1 MQILNRTSGIVIL
14 IVVLS
19 AGSNAQQL
27 PPVHPLGPVLARSTE
42 QLGTVTT
49 ARALP
54 GGRVLI
60 NDVFG
65 HRVLLLDST
74 FTKLTVVADSTS
86 STANAYGPR
95 NGGLF
100 AYRGDSTMFVDP
112 ASLSMLVIDPAGKI
126 VRVISAPRPADVP
139 FLVGGPNGTPG
150 FDDRGRIVYRG
161 FAKTGPPQA
170 GGPADKGLMS
180 MPSFPDSAPI
190 VRVDLET
197 RKVDTAAFFR
207 INKPNMQIRQLENG
221 GMSATSI
228 VNPIPTIDDWAL
240 LSDGTV
246 AVVRGKDYHIDWT
259 TPDGIRSS
267 SAKIPYDWQR
277 LNDSGKVALLDS
289 ARTAIEKARATAQ
302 AQMTTSTAAGGGTT
316 PPPAGASI
324 GGEMQM
330 VFRMNV
336 DHGGGDGSVRAN
348 GPAAGASMQM
358 PPLTMI
364 PANELPDYRPAFTSG
379 SARGDL
385 DGNLWVRTTS
395 PVGNNGPVYYVI
407 NRKAE
412 VIDRVQLPAGRL
424 VAGFGS
430 HGMIYLAV
438 RDADGNARLERATIR

>member
-1 MQILNRTSGIVIL
+1 MLLLVAAIG
-14 IVVLS
+14 

-42 QLGTVTT
+42 KLGTVTT
-49 ARALP
+49 ARALT

-74 FTKLTVVADSTS
+74 FTKITVVADSTS

-95 NGGLF
+95 SGGLF

-126 VRVISAPRPADVP
+126 VRVMSAPRPADVP

-150 FDDRGRIVYRG
+150 FDARGRIVYRG
-161 FAKTGPPQA
+161 FAKSGPPPA
-170 GGPADKGLMS
+170 GGQADKGAIS

-190 VRVDLET
+190 VRVDLDT

-246 AVVRGKDYHIDWT
+246 AVVRGKDYHIDWAT
-259 TPDGIRSS
+259 SDGMRSS

-277 LNDSGKVALLDS
+277 LDDSGKVALLDS

-302 AQMTTSTAAGGGTT
+302 MQMTTSTSTGGGTA
-316 PPPAGASI
+316 PLPASAAG

-336 DHGGGDGSVRAN
+336 ERGAVDGPARPV
-348 GPAAGASMQM
+348 GPAAGASMQV

-364 PANELPDYRPAFTSG
+364 PASELPDYRPAFTSG

-424 VAGFGS
+424 VAGFGPK
-430 HGMIYLAV
+430 GMIYLAV
-438 RDADGNARLERATIR
+438 RDADGNARLERANVR

>member
-1 MQILNRTSGIVIL
+1 MQKVNRLSGVALLSVAI
-14 IVVLS
+14 S

-42 QLGTVTT
+42 PLGTVTT

-74 FTKLTVVADSTS
+74 FTKITVVADSTS

-100 AYRGDSTMFVDP
+100 AYCGDSTMFVDP

-126 VRVISAPRPADVP
+126 VRVMSAPRPVDVP

-150 FDDRGRIVYRG
+150 FDATGRIVYRG
-161 FAKTGPPQA
+161 FAKNGPPPV
-170 GGPADKGLMS
+170 GGPADKGLMA
-180 MPSFPDSAPI
+180 MPAFPDSAPI
-190 VRVDLET
+190 VRVDLNT

-228 VNPIPTIDDWAL
+228 VNPIPTLDDWAL

-246 AVVRGKDYHIDWT
+246 AVVRGKDYHIDWAT
-259 TPDGIRSS
+259 TDGVRSS

-277 LNDSGKVALLDS
+277 LDDSGKVALLDS

-302 AQMTTSTAAGGGTT
+302 TQMTMSTTAGAT
-316 PPPAGASI
+316 PPPASAAG

-330 VFRMNV
+330 TFRMNV
-336 DHGGGDGSVRAN
+336 EHGAGDDAVRAS

-364 PANELPDYRPAFTSG
+364 PASELPDYRPAFTSG

-424 VAGFGS
+424 VAGFGPN
-430 HGMIYLAV
+430 GMIYLAV
-438 RDADGNARLERATIR
+438 RDADGNARLERANVR

>member
-1 MQILNRTSGIVIL
+1 MAILF
-14 IVVLS
+14 VVLS
-19 AGSNAQQL
+19 ARSNAQQL

-42 QLGTVTT
+42 QMGTVTT

-74 FTKLTVVADSTS
+74 FTMLTVVADSTS
-86 STANAYGPR
+86 STANAYGSR

-126 VRVISAPRPADVP
+126 VRVMSAPRPADVP

-161 FAKTGPPQA
+161 FAKNGPPQA
-170 GGPADKGLMS
+170 GGPADKGPIS
-180 MPSFPDSAPI
+180 MPSFADSAPI
-190 VRVDLET
+190 VRVDLDT

-207 INKPNMQIRQLENG
+207 INKPNMQIRHLENG
-221 GMSATSI
+221 GMSATNI

-246 AVVRGKDYHIDWT
+246 AIVRGKDYHIDWAT
-259 TPDGIRSS
+259 TDGIRSS

-277 LNDSGKVALLDS
+277 LDDSGKVALLDS

-302 AQMTTSTAAGGGTT
+302 TQMTMSTGAAAT
-316 PPPAGASI
+316 PPSAGAASPSAG
-324 GGEMQM
+324 GGEMQI

-336 DHGGGDGSVRAN
+336 DHGGGDGPARAS

-407 NRKAE
+407 NRKSE

-424 VAGFGS
+424 IAGFGPN
-430 HGMIYLAV
+430 GMIYLAV
-438 RDADGNARLERATIR
+438 RDADGNARLERAKIR